1 MLHFLLSFCKSTLID
16 IESTTTHSYFYP
28 INRMMK
34 SSLLLILNSLKSHL
48 SGGIHKFIVEYGHGN
63 YLNQTCFKTA
73 TWVLRQRL
81 EKAIIRDGEAPPNKV
96 LTLLT
101 WWYICQMYCFMIE
114 LWNSLQFK
122 AMQCSSTNQYK
133 CTKRPHPRC
142 VNPGVVVFSTSFAYF
157 LLHHHIS
164 VELNCGLDTYQAV
177 KEVILIIAYF
187 RIADWK
193 KCFIQLNFA
202 LKDIAKQSWLT

>member
-1 MLHFLLSFCKSTLID
+1 MLHFLLSFCKFTPIE

-96 LTLLT
+96 LVHCLHDGIYAKFIALWLNSGTL
-101 WWYICQMYCFMIE
+101 
-114 LWNSLQFK
+114 
-122 AMQCSSTNQYK
+122 CSSKQCNVAVPINTMYQK
-133 CTKRPHPRC
+133 TPSTLCKSRC
-142 VNPGVVVFSTSFAYF
+142 GRLFYFFCLFFASSSYF
-157 LLHHHIS
+157 
-164 VELNCGLDTYQAV
+164 CWA
-177 KEVILIIAYF
+177 
-187 RIADWK
+187 
-193 KCFIQLNFA
+193 
-202 LKDIAKQSWLT
+202 

>member
-1 MLHFLLSFCKSTLID
+1 
-16 IESTTTHSYFYP
+16 
-28 INRMMK
+28 
-34 SSLLLILNSLKSHL
+34 
-48 SGGIHKFIVEYGHGN
+48 
-63 YLNQTCFKTA
+63 
-73 TWVLRQRL
+73 
-81 EKAIIRDGEAPPNKV
+81 
-96 LTLLT
+96 
-101 WWYICQMYCFMIE
+101 MIE

-164 VELNCGLDTYQAV
+164 VELNCGLDTYQAM

-202 LKDIAKQSWLT
+202 LKDIAKQSWLTQMMVDQYWSIKDKPRLKTSVISQFSFSHSIVVKSLSSRASNLNYNFPPTKIFQSQFGAVDRQTCQLVLSKSTIFSIFFSPLNPCQSLQIGCS